1 MKSLLPRRKS
11 PRGKQWV
18 SSSAVSP
25 NMRPPGC
32 IDRLPVELL
41 IAIFQ
46 HLSTPAD
53 ILAAIDV
60 CHSWRSIILS
70 PNIWVPIADQLTP
83 GLASHIHAVFPS
95 SAAAQEYAFRSTLY
109 QHCVRESGNFS
120 LVTYHGLYLD
130 DPFFTWSKQVPVAA
144 GGVHSFDSVIGLDP
158 EARGGRDSRLK
169 LYSHGRVAWW
179 PEGWHLPF
187 FAVVDDLRARTRRMF
202 MFPGQFNFG
211 NERRRGWK
219 TSMGEFLF
227 IMGQEDAGVCI
238 WHLERNEMRQIRLP
252 DAFER
257 CVVEGERVI
266 FVGRMAQVWLW
277 TWGAST
283 VQTIEV
289 AAQGCYTPGPVT
301 IGGQTVFTYPPDP
314 RPAPKVGLRFRE
326 HDMKLDFIL
335 HPTDPNVFFVLTY
348 DDVDLNVYEFTSGK
362 LSQSIVLPH
371 DHVTYRILQRS
382 RGLVTTHYLRHDR
395 CDAYGG
401 YCLLTASVGVGPFC
415 GGCGCSGS
423 LGSVCFNVYTKEF
436 SAFVHHALYDR
447 TPDSHLWNGML
458 AVGTGGHQDP
468 HEPESE
474 SEPLIVVLKPC
485 DGQPPESSTIRNGD
499 PLPAL
504 KGRLPKPVNGARNG
518 TERNLRF
525 DATGGYD
532 LRPRPTQIDRAAFI
546 VAARG
551 GLKRGLVEPYE
562 AVISMDN
569 LTVEWINGDDKMLI
583 YVVGKEYSVWRF
595 GDIGPEKEVRRW
607 SRAWKE
613 KWRHMI
619 CNAGPAILREDRK

>member
-1 MKSLLPRRKS
+1 MKSLLPRRES
-11 PRGKQWV
+11 PRGKLWV
-18 SSSAVSP
+18 GSTDNPAMKSKDLL
-25 NMRPPGC
+25 NH
-32 IDRLPVELL
+32 LPIELL
-41 IAIFQ
+41 LTIFQ

-53 ILAAIDV
+53 LLASIDV
-60 CHSWRSIILS
+60 CQSWRNILLS
-70 PNIWVPIADQLTP
+70 PDIWIRIAERLTP
-83 GLASHIHAVFPS
+83 GIASHIRASFPG
-95 SAAAQEYAFRSTLY
+95 SAATQEQAFRSTLY
-109 QHCVRESGNFS
+109 QHCVRDSGNFS

-158 EARGGRDSRLK
+158 DAREGQDSRLK

-202 MFPGQFNFG
+202 MFPGQCNYG
-211 NERRRGWK
+211 TERRRGWK

-238 WHLERNEMRQIRLP
+238 WHLEKNEMRQIRLP

-257 CVVEGERVI
+257 CVVEGERVL
-266 FVGRMAQVWLW
+266 FVGRVAQVWLW
-277 TWGAST
+277 TWDANAF
-283 VQTIEV
+283 QTIEV
-289 AAQGCYTPGPVT
+289 AAQRCYTQDPVT

-335 HPTDPNVFFVLTY
+335 HPTNPNVFFVLTY
-348 DDVDLNVYEFTSGK
+348 NEVDLKVYEFTSGK

-371 DHVTYRILQRS
+371 DHTAYHILERS
-382 RGLVTTHYLRHDR
+382 RGVVTTHYLRHDR

-401 YCLLTASVGVGPFC
+401 YCLVTVWTGVEPFC
-415 GGCGCSGS
+415 DDCGCSGS

-436 SAFVHHALYDR
+436 TAFVHHALYQR

-458 AVGTGGHQDP
+458 AVGTGGRQDP
-468 HEPESE
+468 PEPEGDA
-474 SEPLIVVLKPC
+474 EPLIVMLRPC
-485 DGQPPESSTIRNGD
+485 DGRPPDGSTIRDGD

-504 KGRLPKPVNGARNG
+504 KGRLPKPVNGARIG
-518 TERNLRF
+518 VGGNLRF
-525 DATGGYD
+525 DATGGHD
-532 LRPRPTQIDRAAFI
+532 LRPRPTQIDHAAFV

-551 GLKRGLVEPYE
+551 GPKRGLVEPYE

-569 LTVEWINGDDKMLI
+569 LTVEWITGDDKMLI

-595 GDIGPEKEVRRW
+595 GDIGLEQEVRRW

-613 KWRHMI
+613 RWRHMI
-619 CNAGPAILREDRK
+619 GSAGPAMLRDDRG